1 MISFGVIPN
10 LFRNLI
16 RLVNNDLDENLN
28 RVQVDITSLLQVT
41 DIQIPIFTK

>member
-16 RLVNNDLDENLN
+16 KLVNNDLDENLN
-28 RVQVDITSLLQVT
+28 RVQVDITSLLQIT